1 MRPWAGIEPALEDL
15 ALLGRI
21 DRVDESPEGQVLVDY
36 KTGSVKGLKDK
47 VANPLEDTQLAV
59 YAVLMGHSGSHAPL
73 RAQYLALD
81 DSKGITPIEHEDVA
95 TTAAVMLDGLRGD
108 LMAIHAGDL
117 LPALGEGVACA
128 YCEMRGL
135 CRRDDWEGAAP

>member
-1 MRPWAGIEPALEDL
+1 MPGAGDALEDSL
-15 ALLGRI
+15 SRMAGEGRG
-21 DRVDESPEGQVLVDY
+21 E
-36 KTGSVKGLKDK
+36 
-47 VANPLEDTQLAV
+47 
-59 YAVLMGHSGSHAPL
+59 GHSGSHAPL

-81 DSKGITPIEHEDVA
+81 DSKGITSIEHEDVA

-108 LMAIHAGDL
+108 LMAIHAGDP